1 MRKVYYK
8 GQPYNFKTLGTSTGS
23 RRFSLY
29 NKEGLLQYFVEEE
42 ELDRRSLVNT
52 ILNAY
57 YRSIMEEDS
66 GLGEFVWGGK
76 STKGRSPLGFL
87 NSSAAA
93 S

>member
-8 GQPYNFKTLGTSTGS
+8 GQPYNFKTLGMSTGR

-57 YRSIMEEDS
+57 YRSIMDEDA
-66 GLGEFVWGGK
+66 GLGEFAWGGK
-76 STKGRSPLGFL
+76 STKGRAPLGFL
-87 NSSAAA
+87 NSSAGA